1 MKRLRLNSGKKSR
14 ILLLFTFLSTVAFAQ
29 MKITG
34 SVSAA
39 DGSGTLAGASLIVK
53 GSSNGTITDLEGKFS
68 IIVPDEKS
76 ILIISYVGMKSEEVV
91 VGKKKSIHVKLL
103 PKAEELSEMIVVGYG
118 TVHKKDLTG
127 SITNIDSEE
136 LTKNRSGSV
145 LEALQGKMAGVQVTS
160 SSGEPGSGVNVS
172 IRGNSSINAGTQPLY
187 VIDGIQIDANSN
199 ELAQSSLGHSG
210 SYNPLAGLNAS
221 DIESINVLKDAS
233 ATAIY
238 GSSAANGVV
247 MITTKKG
254 KEDLTV
260 EFEANIGISS
270 AIKKIDMLQGQE
282 YADYRFARNPTY
294 TEWGEDS
301 DGDGILDRVKDFS
314 NEVSVDWQDELMRT
328 ALTQSYNI
336 SIRGGGKSSLRS
348 SASLGYLNQEGIIK
362 KNVFERYTGL
372 FKIEADATKKLR
384 IGANANFS
392 YTVGNGAVIT
402 RSNTYQGVV
411 QSFLLF
417 RPYNFTEDV
426 SDPENMGLSTPR
438 RFLED
443 SYKEM
448 PLLRIRLDAYASYQ
462 IMQGLSLRIT
472 GAKEYTASKSNEW
485 YPTTTTWGYV
495 PKGLANITEASSST
509 WQNSNTLT
517 YTKGFKGG
525 HYVNA
530 MAGFEFRY
538 YEISGLRIKAENFAV
553 QSYNPVFDIGKAMVY
568 PENPSS
574 YKTAQQKMSQFG
586 RFNYTYSDKYLLTT
600 TLRRDG
606 SSKFGINNKYALFP
620 SVGFAWKMQNE
631 KFMKG
636 QSLFNEIKPRFSFGV
651 TGNDRIPE
659 YRSLSRLDEAYY
671 ANLGGGSDLGLAP
684 AEIANPDLKWET
696 TRQTNVGVDLQLLN
710 NRIGVVVDLYS
721 KLTTDMLLQINVP
734 SQSGSYRQWQNIGEI
749 SNKGLEI
756 AVNTTNIETKNFS
769 WTTSFNFNI
778 NRNKVLSLGSVTS
791 IPVEASGGGEI
802 KEIGRVIVGS
812 PLGSGWGYVYDGVY
826 QESDFDNGV
835 LKEGV
840 ARIQGITSKPGDMK
854 FMDLSGDTIVD
865 PLNDKKIIS
874 RSDPLNFGGI
884 SNSFRYK
891 NFDLSIFF
899 QWSYGNEVMNIG
911 RYYTEGD
918 KNRLN
923 ITKEYWENRWTAEN
937 PTNKYPSIV
946 ASGKTEASSYYVE
959 DASFIRL
966 KTVNIGYNLEDKVC
980 KKLKISNLRF
990 FASADNVFTFSSY
1003 SGFDPEV
1010 QSSDKLMTGVDN
1022 VSYPRARTFNFG
1034 INLKL

>member
-1 MKRLRLNSGKKSR
+1 MKRLRLNLRKKSR
-14 ILLLFTFLSTVAFAQ
+14 IILLFSFISTVAFAQ
-29 MKITG
+29 IKITG

-53 GSSNGTITDLEGKFS
+53 GSGNGTITDFDGNFS
-68 IIVPDEKS
+68 INVPDEKS
-76 ILIISYVGMKSEEVV
+76 VLIVSFIGMESEEIV
-91 VGKKKSIHVKLL
+91 VGKKRNIQVKLL
-103 PKAEELSEMIVVGYG
+103 PKTEELSEMVVVGYG
-118 TVHKKDLTG
+118 SVHKKDLTG
-127 SITNIDSEE
+127 SVTMIDSEE
-136 LTKNRSGSV
+136 LSKNRSGSV

-160 SSGEPGSGVNVS
+160 SSGEPGSGVNIS

-199 ELAQSSLGHSG
+199 ELAQSSLGHAG

-254 KEDLTV
+254 KEDISV
-260 EFEANIGISS
+260 ELETNFGISS
-270 AIKKIDMLQGQE
+270 AIKKIQMLQGQE

-294 TEWGEDS
+294 TEWGEDT

-314 NEVSVDWQDELMRT
+314 NEVSIDWQDELMRT

-336 SIRGGGKSSLRS
+336 SIRGGGKTNLRS
-348 SASLGYLNQEGIIK
+348 SASLGYLNQQGIIN
-362 KNVFERYTGL
+362 KNVFERYTGI
-372 FKIEADATKKLR
+372 FRIEADATKKLR

-402 RSNTYQGVV
+402 RSNTYQGVL

-448 PLLRIRLDAYASYQ
+448 PLLRIRLDAFASYQ
-462 IMQGLSLRIT
+462 IRPGLTLRIT
-472 GAKEYTASKSNEW
+472 GAKEHTASKSNEW
-485 YPTTTTWGYV
+485 YPTSTTWGYV
-495 PKGLANITEASSST
+495 PKGLANISEASSST

-517 YTKGFKGG
+517 YAKGFKGG

-530 MAGFEFRY
+530 LIGAELRY
-538 YEISGLRIKAENFAV
+538 YEISGLNIRAENFAV

-568 PENPSS
+568 PQNPSS

-606 SSKFGINNKYALFP
+606 SSKFGANNKYALFP
-620 SVGFAWKMQNE
+620 SVGFAWKIQNE
-631 KFMKG
+631 NFMKG
-636 QSLFNEIKPRFSFGV
+636 QSLFTEVKPRFSFGV

-671 ANLGGGSDLGLAP
+671 ANNGGGSDLGLAP

-696 TRQTNVGVDLQLLN
+696 THQTNLGIDLQLLN
-710 NRIGVVVDLYS
+710 NRIGLIVDVYS
-721 KLTTDMLLQINVP
+721 KITTDMLLQINVP
-734 SQSGSYRQWQNIGEI
+734 SQSGSYRQWQNIGEV

-756 AVNTTNIETKNFS
+756 AINTTNIENRNFS

-778 NRNKVLSLGSVTS
+778 NRNKVLSLGTVTS

-802 KEIGRVIVGS
+802 KEIGRVIVGA
-812 PLGSGWGYVYDGVY
+812 PIGSGWGYVYDGVY
-826 QESDFDNGV
+826 QESDFENGV
-835 LKEGV
+835 LKEGITK
-840 ARIQGITSKPGDMK
+840 IQGLSSKPGDMK
-854 FMDLSGDTIVD
+854 FKDLSGDTIVD
-865 PLNDKKIIS
+865 PLNDKTIIS
-874 RSDPLNFGGI
+874 RSDPLHFGGI
-884 SNSFRYK
+884 SNNFRYK

-911 RYYTEGD
+911 RYYSEGD

-923 ITKEYWENRWTAEN
+923 ITKEYWDNRWTTDN
-937 PTNKYPSIV
+937 PTNKFPSIIG
-946 ASGKTEASSYYVE
+946 SGKTESSSYYVE

-966 KTVNIGYNLEDKVC
+966 KTLNLGYNFDEKLC
-980 KKLKISNLRF
+980 KKLKVNNIKF
-990 FASADNVFTFSSY
+990 FVSADNLLTLSTY

-1010 QSSDKLMTGVDN
+1010 QSRDRLMTGVDN

-1034 INLKL
+1034 INMKL